1 MIIIP
6 RQLRRNE
13 FRFIKIAMHDVN
25 ARKRPI
31 ETDWQTTNN
40 YQYFD
45 KQLQDWIIDSNYGV
59 CCGYGNLAVIDADDP
74 VIARLVETKL
84 PPTFTIVTGSGGVH
98 YYYLIPDLDKKIV
111 LKDKDK
117 KHYGE
122 VQWHGSQVIGPGSI
136 HPNGN
141 KYIIAKNLEI
151 TEINKI
157 QLESAL
163 WDYIQKEQPMTNYQ
177 RNESAN
183 YQFIDVKKILPGQY
197 MAKGNNELQGKH
209 PVHGSSTGG
218 NFCVNTEKGIWH
230 CFRCGTG
237 GGPVTLIAMLNGL
250 ITCDQV
256 KPGCITPEIYR
267 QIIQIAK
274 DKYNIIIEE

>member
-6 RQLRRNE
+6 HQLKNKD
-13 FRFIKIAMHDVN
+13 FRFILIA
-25 ARKRPI
+25 AGGPSPRKRPL
-31 ETDWQTTNN
+31 EVGWQNTNN
-40 YQYFD
+40 YNYFD
-45 KQLQDWIIDSNYGV
+45 YRLTDWIKDDKNYGV

-74 VIARLVETKL
+74 VIDRLVETKL

-98 YYYLIPDLDKKIV
+98 YYYLIPDLDRKII

-122 VQWHGSQVIGPGSI
+122 VQWRGSQVIGPGSI

-141 KYIIAKNLEI
+141 KYIIAINLEI
-151 TEINKI
+151 TEITKI

-163 WDYIQKEQPMTNYQ
+163 LDYIQKEQPSKPYLGDNNYG
-177 RNESAN
+177 
-183 YQFIDVKKILPGQY
+183 FINVAEILNLDSFRQ
-197 MAKGNNELQGKH
+197 KGNEFVGKH
-209 PVHGSSTGG
+209 PAHGSNTGN
-218 NFCVNTEKGIWH
+218 NFSINANKGIWH

-267 QIIQIAK
+267 QVIQIAK
-274 DKYNIIIEE
+274 NKYNIIIEE